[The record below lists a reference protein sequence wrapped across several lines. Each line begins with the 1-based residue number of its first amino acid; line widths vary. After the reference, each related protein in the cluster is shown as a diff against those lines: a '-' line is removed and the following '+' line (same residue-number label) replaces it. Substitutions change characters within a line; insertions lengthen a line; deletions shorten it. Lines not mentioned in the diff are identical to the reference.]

1 MTKEKEQ
8 YVPKPLRKSDGQ
20 LPTKHSEVVQIL
32 AELEIN
38 KVYRIVDI
46 IATIRLCLNHKA
58 KTYQWLNE
66 ATKDFAINQSYDQD
80 FSDGKLPKEIV
91 KLEDLYVDMTY
102 QRRIRLNHL
111 MKKLKKRG
119 GYLKAVAGVV
129 DVAIRSRSGKSF
141 VWDGLRRCIM
151 VGILGGTHI
160 GTSTYM
166 HPVVMGDRECR
177 EVEAMFFEV
186 RNAEGEGMSA
196 EEIFKSQVASRNEVA
211 LALLEVMIDCGLDVE
226 SLNPDGIS
234 LGGFVQFQKAFKDDF
249 YTNDSLVT
257 ASEMLQEIYP
267 NTSLSGYLLT
277 GLSYLLEHNSTLN
290 GKGYDET
297 DEKDSI
303 LAKMKEFVSK
313 DAKNKFQT
321 ALTTKRLNGKAQECI
336 AWNIATHVLNDDGD
350 LIELLLTGDDI
361 VEMENYTANAVEFES
376 AGA

>member
-1 MTKEKEQ
+1 
-8 YVPKPLRKSDGQ
+8 
-20 LPTKHSEVVQIL
+20 
-32 AELEIN
+32 
-38 KVYRIVDI
+38 
-46 IATIRLCLNHKA
+46 
-58 KTYQWLNE
+58 
-66 ATKDFAINQSYDQD
+66 
-80 FSDGKLPKEIV
+80 
-91 KLEDLYVDMTY
+91 
-102 QRRIRLNHL
+102 
-111 MKKLKKRG
+111 
-119 GYLKAVAGVV
+119 
-129 DVAIRSRSGKSF
+129 
-141 VWDGLRRCIM
+141 
-151 VGILGGTHI
+151 
-160 GTSTYM
+160 
-166 HPVVMGDRECR
+166 
-177 EVEAMFFEV
+177 MFFEV

-249 YTNDSLVT
+249 YSSDSLVT